1 MMLTHCNS
9 WLKFQWAN
17 VAGIL
22 LLHRMIRRSCSP
34 VVGQMMCTSST
45 RRLWTVLL
53 FCALPVLAQRGRGE
67 LRLTVTDPA
76 GLGVEASVELVSQ
89 ANQVQQVF
97 RTDWEGHYA
106 ARGLP
111 FGFYRLQVDRPG
123 FTSFSELVEIRSEV
137 PLEYQVTLGLAPM
150 EATEVV
156 RDSPTLLDPYGT
168 GAVYHVGSENL
179 SQRRTSSPG

>member
-1 MMLTHCNS
+1 M
-9 WLKFQWAN
+9 
-17 VAGIL
+17 
-22 LLHRMIRRSCSP
+22 
-34 VVGQMMCTSST
+34 
-45 RRLWTVLL
+45 
-53 FCALPVLAQRGRGE
+53 
-67 LRLTVTDPA
+67 
-76 GLGVEASVELVSQ
+76 GVEASVELVSQ

-137 PLEYQVTLGLAPM
+137 PLEYRVTLGLAPM

-156 RDSPTLLDPYGT
+156 SDSPTLLDPYGT
-168 GAVYHVGSENL
+168 GTVYHVGSENL
-179 SQRRTSSPG
+179 SQRRTSSPGRAVLELVNMQPGWLLEAN